1 MGPPPNTH
9 PKFGS
14 DVQTNEA
21 TRTPRERRKVYYSHN
36 EALRGEQGR
45 MLTGP
50 NGLREQKESGL
61 GFHGKVGIEGSALQE
76 PGLAP
81 REGPAGAKGGSI

>member
-1 MGPPPNTH
+1 
-9 PKFGS
+9 
-14 DVQTNEA
+14 
-21 TRTPRERRKVYYSHN
+21 
-36 EALRGEQGR
+36 

-50 NGLREQKESGL
+50 NGLREQESGL